1 VKKFELLNSKLQKSL
16 YFKKYYHII
25 LTYTI
30 MSNYQRHSQSFDRF
44 ASPIRQSDTLKT
56 SNTETDHQSSQH
68 SSKHKQGAEYDTATR
83 AQQPSTT
90 STSTNEREVDYYENP
105 TELFRWINYR
115 KWGGAWARVESNPEE
130 CATWVVSRHSSDG
143 RILWRSLPLHLV
155 CMQSGGVI
163 DTENSNNIMGKD
175 SRDASDSTHPA
186 RSSQSQQRSLYFQQL
201 EKLTE
206 AILFA
211 YPDAAKAIDDQ
222 GMLPLHLCI
231 NNASE
236 SNCIN
241 ERIMLLLLVAYP
253 AGLGI
258 RDNRGRTPMDLALE
272 KRSTAPGIVS
282 AIRIME
288 QAELMVQSVSE
299 SIHEATREEIRTLV
313 HRSENERRASQRIIS
328 RLEDELADEQR
339 KSESQNNTT
348 GEMRMKSSALQEE
361 LQLLK
366 RKYDSLELDLDQ
378 VRKERDE
385 LISTNRTLTER
396 YDRQEEIIADI
407 RRQAE
412 NECSDQ
418 KNTISILKSEANA
431 ARSMVDAVE
440 NQLRTK
446 FTNEQDLKGAVDKL
460 ENKVAVLTSEYQKEK
475 KILQNEVE
483 RLKVEHS
490 LAEKTVQELTTKS
503 KEQQVR
509 NNELTKHM
517 ENILFSHSALA
528 GEYDKLLDSSKRY
541 ESRVLENIQMERD
554 GLFSAIEKQR
564 KMYEAAIEEQRVMM
578 DEAKKKETEFT
589 DLIAQERRG
598 QLQSVMKIKDD
609 YQTIRCYVSSQP
621 VQRTAPTPGLLNG
634 PNKEMNFTKQGPS
647 LNKENQ
653 QNDRQQLDTSAVRN
667 FSEVKDNDHMLR
679 SRDYHVSQIPG
690 YLQMLEK
697 RSQNQHNNPALSPS
711 SSSFANLSI
720 RSSSSMSSTIKQKD
734 MMAPKSFSLDE
745 FSDFE
750 SRPSS
755 SNHSIIN
762 DYGGMTSAIKRG
774 MIRVNSSRI
783 PDEVGRKK
791 KLNQNNVTIDRNY
804 FDDGISQ
811 EPISMEAIRQRYSRS
826 RNNYQGDNFSLAS
839 SSDIMPFDDS

>member
-1 VKKFELLNSKLQKSL
+1 
-16 YFKKYYHII
+16 
-25 LTYTI
+25 
-30 MSNYQRHSQSFDRF
+30 MSNYQRHSKSFDRF

-56 SNTETDHQSSQH
+56 SNTETDHQSSQQ
-68 SSKHKQGAEYDTATR
+68 SKHKQRTEYETR
-83 AQQPSTT
+83 AQPTTTT
-90 STSTNEREVDYYENP
+90 SISTNEREVDYYENP

-143 RILWRSLPLHLV
+143 RILWRNLPLHLV
-155 CMQSGGVI
+155 CMQSGGVV
-163 DTENSNNIMGKD
+163 DSENSNNIMGKD
-175 SRDASDSTHPA
+175 SRDASESTHPT
-186 RSSQSQQRSLYFQQL
+186 RSSQLQQRSLYFQQL

-231 NNASE
+231 NSASE

-241 ERIMLLLLVAYP
+241 ERTLLLLLVAYP

-272 KRSTAPGIVS
+272 KRSTSPGVDS
-282 AIRIME
+282 AIRIIE
-288 QAELMVQSVSE
+288 QAELMVQSVAE
-299 SIHEATREEIRTLV
+299 SVQEASREEVRTLM
-313 HRSENERRASQRIIS
+313 HRSENERRASQRILS
-328 RLEDELADEQR
+328 RLEDELAEEQR

-348 GEMRMKSSALQEE
+348 GEMRMKSTALQEE

-396 YDRQEEIIADI
+396 YDRQEEVIADI
-407 RRQAE
+407 RRQSE

-431 ARSMVDAVE
+431 ARAMVDAVE

-446 FTNEQDLKGAVDKL
+446 FTNEQDLKGAVDRL
-460 ENKVAVLTSEYQKEK
+460 ENKVAVLTSEYHKEK

-483 RLKVEHS
+483 RLKLEHS
-490 LAEKTVQELTTKS
+490 QAEKSVQELTTKS
-503 KEQQVR
+503 KDLQLR
-509 NNELTKHM
+509 NNELTKNM

-541 ESRVLENIQMERD
+541 ETRVLENIQMERD

-564 KMYEAAIEEQRVMM
+564 KMFEAAIEEQRVMM
-578 DEAKKKETEFT
+578 DEAKKKETEIT
-589 DLIAQERRG
+589 DVIAQERRG

-621 VQRTAPTPGLLNG
+621 VQRTAPTPGLRNDL
-634 PNKEMNFTKQGPS
+634 NKETKFTKPVLS
-647 LNKENQ
+647 LNKENH
-653 QNDRQQLDTSAVRN
+653 QNGRQQVDTSAVKN
-667 FSEVKDNDHMLR
+667 FSEVNDNDCIFPTREEPMR
-679 SRDYHVSQIPG
+679 SMDHHVSQIPG

-697 RSQNQHNNPALSPS
+697 RSQNQHNNPASSPS

-720 RSSSSMSSTIKQKD
+720 RSSSSMSSTNKQKD

-755 SNHSIIN
+755 SNN

-774 MIRVNSSRI
+774 MIRINSSRI
-783 PDEVGRKK
+783 PDEVRRPKR
-791 KLNQNNVTIDRNY
+791 LDQNNNVRDRNY
-804 FDDGISQ
+804 FNDGMPQDGISQ
-811 EPISMEAIRQRYSRS
+811 EPISMEAIRHRYSRPRS
-826 RNNYQGDNFSLAS
+826 NYHGDNFSLAS

>member
-1 VKKFELLNSKLQKSL
+1 MSS
-16 YFKKYYHII
+16 YH
-25 LTYTI
+25 
-30 MSNYQRHSQSFDRF
+30 QRHSQSFDRF

-56 SNTETDHQSSQH
+56 SNTETDHQSSH
-68 SSKHKQGAEYDTATR
+68 HSKHKQRTEYETR
-83 AQQPSTT
+83 AQPTTTT
-90 STSTNEREVDYYENP
+90 SISTNEREVDYYENP

-143 RILWRSLPLHLV
+143 RILWRNLPLHLV

-163 DTENSNNIMGKD
+163 DSENSNNLMGKD
-175 SRDASDSTHPA
+175 SRDASESTHPT
-186 RSSQSQQRSLYFQQL
+186 RTSQLQQRSLYFQQL

-231 NNASE
+231 NSASE

-241 ERIMLLLLVAYP
+241 ERTLLLLLVAYP
-253 AGLGI
+253 AALRI
-258 RDNRGRTPMDLALE
+258 RDNRGRTPMDVALE
-272 KRSTAPGIVS
+272 KRSTSPGVDS
-282 AIRIME
+282 AIRIIE
-288 QAELMVQSVSE
+288 QAELMVQSIAE
-299 SIHEATREEIRTLV
+299 SVQEASREEVRTLM

-328 RLEDELADEQR
+328 RLEDELAEEQR

-361 LQLLK
+361 IQLLK
-366 RKYDSLELDLDQ
+366 RKYDSIELDLDQ

-396 YDRQEEIIADI
+396 YDRQEEVIADI
-407 RRQAE
+407 RRQAQ

-431 ARSMVDAVE
+431 ARAMVDAVE

-460 ENKVAVLTSEYQKEK
+460 ENKVALLTSEYHKEK

-490 LAEKTVQELTTKS
+490 QAEKTVRELTTKS
-503 KEQQVR
+503 KDLQLR
-509 NNELTKHM
+509 NNELTKNM
-517 ENILFSHSALA
+517 ENVLFSHSSLA

-541 ESRVLENIQMERD
+541 ETRVLENIQMERD

-564 KMYEAAIEEQRVMM
+564 KMFEAAIEEQRVMM
-578 DEAKKKETEFT
+578 DDAKKKETEIT
-589 DLIAQERRG
+589 DVIAQERRG

-609 YQTIRCYVSSQP
+609 YQAIRCYVSSQP
-621 VQRTAPTPGLLNG
+621 VQRTAPTPGLRNG
-634 PNKEMNFTKQGPS
+634 LNKEINFTKQGLS

-653 QNDRQQLDTSAVRN
+653 QNDRQQVDTSAVKN
-667 FSEVKDNDHMLR
+667 FSEAHNNDR
-679 SRDYHVSQIPG
+679 IFASREEVMDHHVSQIPG

-697 RSQNQHNNPALSPS
+697 RSQNQHNNPASSPS

-720 RSSSSMSSTIKQKD
+720 RSSSSMSSTNKQKD

-783 PDEVGRKK
+783 PEK
-791 KLNQNNVTIDRNY
+791 KLDNNSNVRDRNY
-804 FDDGISQ
+804 FNDGIPHGDLSQ
-811 EPISMEAIRQRYSRS
+811 EPISMEAIRQRYSRP
-826 RNNYQGDNFSLAS
+826 RNNYHGDNFSVAS